1 MPLLSFFCFFNR
13 PLLGFFAHDYFCCL
27 LSSRLELF
35 NATGRVD
42 ELFFPCVERMTGV
55 ANFNLN
61 LLLGRS
67 YVERIAARAGNLCF
81 GEIFW
86 MYIFFHIILFGEVDA
101 CPVVMRSIYY
111 RGLFSRC

>member
-1 MPLLSFFCFFNR
+1 
-13 PLLGFFAHDYFCCL
+13 
-27 LSSRLELF
+27 
-35 NATGRVD
+35 
-42 ELFFPCVERMTGV
+42 
-55 ANFNLN
+55 
-61 LLLGRS
+61 
-67 YVERIAARAGNLCF
+67 VERIAARAGNLCF